1 MKKTKNLK
9 VIFLGGVGEIG
20 KNMTAF
26 EYGDEI
32 IVVDAGLAFPT
43 ADMPGVDLVIP
54 DVTYLRQNKDK
65 VKGLILT
72 HGHEDHIGAVPYILR
87 EFKIPV
93 YGTKLTLGMVEHK
106 LQEQHITDAELIPIS
121 NKSVVRLG
129 KFVCEFVHVSHSV
142 AGSVAVS
149 ITTPVGVV
157 FVTGDFKVDYTPL
170 GGEIM
175 DLNRIAEIGKKG
187 VLLLLSESTN
197 VEREGY
203 TMSESVVAASIDR
216 IFMEARDRR
225 IIIATFASNVDRL
238 QQIIDIAVKYKRKV
252 AISGRSMLNNIEI
265 AKKVGAINYNE
276 KIIVDIDKISGI
288 PDKNLLILSTGTQG
302 EPMSALTR
310 MANGGF
316 NKVKIGKNDTI
327 IISGSTIPGNE
338 KDVYS
343 VINNLY
349 RLGAQVIYD
358 KIAAI
363 HVSGHACREELKL
376 IHTLLKPKF
385 FIPVH
390 GEYRH
395 LKQHADLAH
404 MLGMS
409 YDNMVIPDIGDIV
422 AVTGR
427 KIAKAGTA
435 RGGGVLVDGLGVGDV
450 GNIVLKDR
458 LELSSEGILLIVLG
472 MDRTSGTISSG
483 PEIIS
488 RGFIYTGAETS
499 FELMDEL
506 RSVVRSALKNIDFK
520 DFSMNQVRVS
530 IVKAV
535 RGYLGR
541 KIKRRPMVLP
551 IVYES

>member
-276 KIIVDIDKISGI
+276 KIIVDIDKINGS

>member
-1 MKKTKNLK
+1 MKKSKSLK
-9 VIFLGGVGEIG
+9 VVFLGGVGEIG

-32 IVVDAGLAFPT
+32 IIVDAGLAFPT
-43 ADMPGVDLVIP
+43 TDMPGVDLVIP
-54 DVTYLRQNKDK
+54 DFTYLRQNKEK
-65 VKGLILT
+65 IKALILT
-72 HGHEDHIGAVPYILR
+72 HGHEDHIGAVPYLLQ

-106 LQEQHITDAELIPIS
+106 LLERDIKDAELIPIS
-121 NKSVVRLG
+121 NKSVVKLG
-129 KFVCEFVHVSHSV
+129 KFMCEFVHVSHSV

-149 ITTPVGVV
+149 ITTPMGIV
-157 FVTGDFKVDYTPL
+157 FVTGDFKIDYTPL

-175 DLNRIAEIGKKG
+175 DLNRIAEIGRKG

-203 TMSESVVAASIDR
+203 TMSESVVAQSLDR
-216 IFMEARDRR
+216 IFLEASDRR
-225 IIIATFASNVDRL
+225 IILATFASNVDRL
-238 QQIIDIAVKYKRKV
+238 QQIFDIATKYRRKV

-265 AKKVGAINYNE
+265 AKKVGAINYSE
-276 KIIVDIDKISGI
+276 KILVDIDKINDI
-288 PDKNLLILSTGTQG
+288 ADRNLLILSTGTQG

-310 MANGGF
+310 MSTGGF
-316 NKVKIGKNDTI
+316 SKVKIGANDTI
-327 IISGSTIPGNE
+327 IISGSPIPGNE
-338 KDVYS
+338 KDVYT

-376 IHTLLKPKF
+376 IHTLLKPRF

-395 LKQHADLAH
+395 LKQHADLAY
-404 MLGMS
+404 MLGMD
-409 YDNMVIPDIGDIV
+409 YDDVIVPDIGNVIN
-422 AVTGR
+422 VTPHKMSKGADV
-427 KIAKAGTA
+427 KS
-435 RGGGVLVDGLGVGDV
+435 GGVLVDGLGVGDV
-450 GNIVLKDR
+450 GNMVLRDR
-458 LELSSEGILLIVLG
+458 LELSEEGILLIVLG
-472 MDRTSGTISSG
+472 LDRTVGEVTHG

-488 RGFIYTGAETS
+488 RGFIYTGDETN
-499 FELMDEL
+499 FELIEEL
-506 RSVVRSALKNIDFK
+506 RSVVKNAIKNIDFK
-520 DFSMNQVRVS
+520 SFSLNQAKIA

-535 RGYLGR
+535 RGYLSKR
-541 KIKRRPMVLP
+541 IKRRPMVLP
-551 IVYES
+551 IIYEN

>member
-276 KIIVDIDKISGI
+276 KIIVGIDKINGI

>member
-1 MKKTKNLK
+1 MKKSKSLK
-9 VIFLGGVGEIG
+9 VVFLGGVGEIG

-32 IVVDAGLAFPT
+32 IIVDAGLAFPT

-54 DVTYLRQNKDK
+54 DFTYLRQNKEK
-65 VKGLILT
+65 IKALILT
-72 HGHEDHIGAVPYILR
+72 HGHEDHIGAVPYLLQ

-93 YGTKLTLGMVEHK
+93 YGTRLTLGMVEHK
-106 LQEQHITDAELIPIS
+106 LLERNVTDAELIPIS
-121 NKSVVRLG
+121 NKSVVKLG
-129 KFVCEFVHVSHSV
+129 KFMCEFVHVSHSV

-149 ITTPVGVV
+149 ITTPMGIV
-157 FVTGDFKVDYTPL
+157 FATGDFKIDYTPL

-175 DLNRIAEIGKKG
+175 DLNRIAEIGRKG

-203 TMSESVVAASIDR
+203 TMSEAVVAQSLDR
-216 IFMEARDRR
+216 IFLEAQDRR
-225 IIIATFASNVDRL
+225 IILATFASNVDRL
-238 QQIIDIAVKYKRKV
+238 QQIFDIATKYRRKV

-265 AKKVGAINYNE
+265 AKKVGVINYNE
-276 KIIVDIDKISGI
+276 KILVDIDKIGEVA
-288 PDKNLLILSTGTQG
+288 DRNLLILSTGTQG

-310 MANGGF
+310 MSTGGF
-316 NKVKIGKNDTI
+316 SKVKIGANDTI
-327 IISGSTIPGNE
+327 IISGSPIPGNE

-404 MLGMS
+404 LLGMD
-409 YDNMVIPDIGDIV
+409 YDNVIVPDIGNVIN
-422 AVTGR
+422 VTPH
-427 KIAKAGTA
+427 KISKGADVKS
-435 RGGGVLVDGLGVGDV
+435 GGVLVDGLGVGDV
-450 GNIVLKDR
+450 GNMVLRDR
-458 LELSSEGILLIVLG
+458 LELSEEGILLIVVGL
-472 MDRTSGTISSG
+472 DRTVGEVTHG

-488 RGFIYTGAETS
+488 RGFIYTGDETN
-499 FELMDEL
+499 FELIEEL
-506 RSVVRSALKNIDFK
+506 RAVVKNAIKNIDFK
-520 DFSMNQVRVS
+520 SFSLNQAKVA

-535 RGYLGR
+535 RGYLGKR
-541 KIKRRPMVLP
+541 IKRRPMVLP
-551 IVYES
+551 IIYEN

>member
-9 VIFLGGVGEIG
+9 VVFLGGVGEIG

-26 EYGDEI
+26 EYDDEI
-32 IVVDAGLAFPT
+32 IIVDAGLAFPT

-54 DVTYLRQNKDK
+54 DFTYLRQNKEK
-65 VKGLILT
+65 IKALILT
-72 HGHEDHIGAVPYILR
+72 HGHEDHIGAVPYLLQ

-93 YGTKLTLGMVEHK
+93 YGTRLTLGMVEHK
-106 LQEQHITDAELIPIS
+106 LLERDVKDAELIPIS
-121 NKSVVRLG
+121 NKSVVKLG
-129 KFVCEFVHVSHSV
+129 KFMCEFVHVSHSV

-149 ITTPVGVV
+149 ITTPMGIV
-157 FVTGDFKVDYTPL
+157 FVTGDFKIDYTPL

-175 DLNRIAEIGKKG
+175 DLNRIAEIGRKG

-203 TMSESVVAASIDR
+203 TMSETVVAQALDK
-216 IFMEARDRR
+216 IFLEAQDRR
-225 IIIATFASNVDRL
+225 IILATFASNVDRL
-238 QQIIDIAVKYKRKV
+238 QEIFDIATKYRRKV

-265 AKKVGAINYNE
+265 AKKVGAINYSE
-276 KIIVDIDKISGI
+276 KILIDIDKISEVA
-288 PDKNLLILSTGTQG
+288 DRNLLILSTGTQG

-310 MANGGF
+310 MSIGGF
-316 NKVKIGKNDTI
+316 SKVKIGSNDTI
-327 IISGSTIPGNE
+327 IISGSPIPGNE
-338 KDVYS
+338 KDVYT

-395 LKQHADLAH
+395 LKQHADLAFT
-404 MLGMS
+404 LGMD
-409 YDNMVIPDIGDIV
+409 YDNVIVPDIGNVIN
-422 AVTGR
+422 VTPH
-427 KIAKAGTA
+427 KISKGADVKSGE
-435 RGGGVLVDGLGVGDV
+435 VLVDGLGVGDV
-450 GNIVLKDR
+450 GNMVLRDR
-458 LELSSEGILLIVLG
+458 LELSEEGILLIVLG
-472 MDRTSGTISSG
+472 LDRTVGQVVHG

-488 RGFIYTGAETS
+488 RGFIYTGDETN
-499 FELMDEL
+499 FALIEEL
-506 RSVVRSALKNIDFK
+506 RAVVTNVLKNIDFK
-520 DFSMNQVRVS
+520 SFSLNQAKVA

-535 RGYLGR
+535 RGYLAR
-541 KIKRRPMVLP
+541 RIKRRPMVLP
-551 IVYES
+551 IIYEN

>member
-1 MKKTKNLK
+1 MKKTKSLK
-9 VIFLGGVGEIG
+9 VVFLGGVGEIG

-26 EYGDEI
+26 EYGDDI
-32 IVVDAGLAFPT
+32 IIVDAGLAFPT

-65 VKGLILT
+65 IKGLILT
-72 HGHEDHIGAVPYILR
+72 HGHEDHIGAVPYILS

-93 YGTKLTLGMVEHK
+93 YGTRLTLGMAEHK
-106 LQEQHITDAELIPIS
+106 LLERKIDGAELVAIS
-121 NKSVVRLG
+121 NKSVVKLG

-149 ITTPVGVV
+149 ITTPIGVV
-157 FVTGDFKVDYTPL
+157 FVTGDFKVDFTPL

-203 TMSESVVAASIDR
+203 TMSESVVAASLDR
-216 IFMEARDRR
+216 IFMEAKDKR
-225 IIIATFASNVDRL
+225 IILATFASNVDRL
-238 QQIIDIAVKYKRKV
+238 QQIIDIAMRYKRKV

-265 AKKVGAINYNE
+265 AKKVGVINYNE
-276 KIIVDIDKISGI
+276 KIMVDIDNINGI

-310 MANGGF
+310 MSTGGF

-327 IISGSTIPGNE
+327 IISGSPIPGNE

-349 RLGAQVIYD
+349 RLGATVIYD

-376 IHTLLKPKF
+376 IHTLLKPRF

-404 MLGMS
+404 TLGMH
-409 YDNMVIPDIGDIV
+409 YDSIVIPDIGDVVSI
-422 AVTGR
+422 TGK
-427 KIAKAGTA
+427 KILKAGSVKS
-435 RGGGVLVDGLGVGDV
+435 GGVLVDGLGVGDV
-450 GNIVLKDR
+450 GNVVLKDR
-458 LELSSEGILLIVLG
+458 IELAEEGILLIVIGL
-472 MDRTSGTISSG
+472 DRSDGTISHE

-488 RGFIYTGAETS
+488 RGFIYTGDKTS
-499 FELMDEL
+499 SELMVEL
-506 RSVVRSALKNIDFK
+506 RSVVHGAIKNVDFK
-520 DFSMNQVRVS
+520 NYSLNQIKVS

-535 RGYLGR
+535 RGYLGH

-551 IVYES
+551 IIYED

>member
-9 VIFLGGVGEIG
+9 VVFLGGVGEIG

-32 IVVDAGLAFPT
+32 VIVDAGLAFPT

-54 DVTYLRQNKDK
+54 DMTYLRQNKDK
-65 VKGLILT
+65 VKALILT
-72 HGHEDHIGAVPYILR
+72 HGHEDHIGAVPYLLE

-106 LQEQHITDAELIPIS
+106 LIERHVTDYELITVS
-121 NKSVVRLG
+121 NRTVVKLG
-129 KFVCEFVHVSHSV
+129 KFTVEFIHVSHSV

-149 ITTPVGVV
+149 ITTPIGVV

-175 DLNRIAEIGKKG
+175 DLTRIAEIGKRG

-203 TMSESVVAASIDR
+203 TMSESVVAASLDR
-216 IFMEARDRR
+216 IFLEAKDRR
-225 IIIATFASNVDRL
+225 IILATFASNIDRL
-238 QQIIDIAVKYKRKV
+238 QQIIDIAVRYKRKV

-276 KIIVDIDKISGI
+276 KIMVDIDKIGSI

-310 MANGGF
+310 MSTGGF
-316 NKVKIGKNDTI
+316 NKVKIGENDTI
-327 IISGSTIPGNE
+327 IISGSPIPGNE

-409 YDNMVIPDIGDIV
+409 YENIVIPDIGNVI
-422 AVTGR
+422 AVTNK
-427 KIAKAGTA
+427 KIAKAA
-435 RGGGVLVDGLGVGDV
+435 EVKGGGILVDGLGVGDV
-450 GNIVLKDR
+450 GNVVLKDR
-458 LELSSEGILLIVLG
+458 LELSEEGILLIVLG
-472 MDRTSGTISSG
+472 LDRTTGVISSG

-488 RGFIYTGAETS
+488 RGFIYTGNENS
-499 FELMDEL
+499 YELMEEL
-506 RSVVRSALKNIDFK
+506 RSVVRSSLKKVEFK
-520 DFSMNQVRVS
+520 DYSLNQVKVS

-541 KIKRRPMVLP
+541 KIKRRPMILP
-551 IVYES
+551 IIYED

>member
-276 KIIVDIDKISGI
+276 KIIVDIDKINGI

-395 LKQHADLAH
+395 LKQHADMAH

>member
-1 MKKTKNLK
+1 MKKSKSLK
-9 VIFLGGVGEIG
+9 VVFLGGVGEIG

-32 IVVDAGLAFPT
+32 IIVDAGLAFPT

-54 DVTYLRQNKDK
+54 DFTYLRQNKEK
-65 VKGLILT
+65 IKALILT
-72 HGHEDHIGAVPYILR
+72 HGHEDHIGAVPYLLQ

-93 YGTKLTLGMVEHK
+93 YGTRLTLGMVEHK
-106 LQEQHITDAELIPIS
+106 LLERNVTDAELIPIS
-121 NKSVVRLG
+121 NKSVVKLG
-129 KFVCEFVHVSHSV
+129 RFVCEFVHVSHSV

-149 ITTPVGVV
+149 ISTPMGIV
-157 FVTGDFKVDYTPL
+157 FATGDFKIDYTPL

-175 DLNRIAEIGKKG
+175 DLNRIAEIGRKG

-203 TMSESVVAASIDR
+203 TMSEAVVAQSLDR
-216 IFMEARDRR
+216 IFLEAQDRR
-225 IIIATFASNVDRL
+225 IILATFASNVDRL
-238 QQIIDIAVKYKRKV
+238 QQIFDIATKYRRKV
-252 AISGRSMLNNIEI
+252 VISGRSMLNNIEI

-276 KIIVDIDKISGI
+276 KILVDIDKIGEVA
-288 PDKNLLILSTGTQG
+288 DKNLLILSTGTQG

-310 MANGGF
+310 MSTGGF
-316 NKVKIGKNDTI
+316 SKVKIGANDTI
-327 IISGSTIPGNE
+327 IISGSPIPGNE

-404 MLGMS
+404 MLGMD
-409 YDNMVIPDIGDIV
+409 YDNVIVPDIGNVIN
-422 AVTGR
+422 VTPYKMSKGADV
-427 KIAKAGTA
+427 KS
-435 RGGGVLVDGLGVGDV
+435 GGVLVDGLGVGDV
-450 GNIVLKDR
+450 GNMVLRDR
-458 LELSSEGILLIVLG
+458 LELSEEGILLIVVGL
-472 MDRTSGTISSG
+472 DRTVGEVTNG

-488 RGFIYTGAETS
+488 RGFIYTGDETN
-499 FELMDEL
+499 FELIEEL
-506 RSVVRSALKNIDFK
+506 RSVVKNAIKNIDFK
-520 DFSMNQVRVS
+520 SFSLNQAKVT

-535 RGYLGR
+535 RGYLGKR
-541 KIKRRPMVLP
+541 IKRRPMILP
-551 IVYES
+551 IIYEN

>member
-149 ITTPVGVV
+149 ITTLVGVV

-265 AKKVGAINYNE
+265 AKKVGAITYNE
-276 KIIVDIDKISGI
+276 KIIVDIDKITGI

>member
-276 KIIVDIDKISGI
+276 KIIVDIDKINGI

>member
-1 MKKTKNLK
+1 MKKPKNLK

-276 KIIVDIDKISGI
+276 KIIVDIDKINGI

>member
-276 KIIVDIDKISGI
+276 KIIVDIDKINGI

-409 YDNMVIPDIGDIV
+409 YDNIVIPDIGDIV

>member
-1 MKKTKNLK
+1 MKKSKSLK
-9 VIFLGGVGEIG
+9 VVFLGGVGEIG

-32 IVVDAGLAFPT
+32 IIVDAGLAFPT
-43 ADMPGVDLVIP
+43 TDMPGVDLVIP
-54 DVTYLRQNKDK
+54 DFTYLRQNKEK
-65 VKGLILT
+65 IKALILT
-72 HGHEDHIGAVPYILR
+72 HGHEDHIGAVPYLLQ

-106 LQEQHITDAELIPIS
+106 LLERDIKDAELIPIS
-121 NKSVVRLG
+121 NKSVVKLG
-129 KFVCEFVHVSHSV
+129 KFMCEFVHVSHSV

-149 ITTPVGVV
+149 ITTPIGIV
-157 FVTGDFKVDYTPL
+157 FVTGDFKIDYTPL

-175 DLNRIAEIGKKG
+175 DLNRIAEIGRKG

-203 TMSESVVAASIDR
+203 TMSESVVAQSLDR
-216 IFMEARDRR
+216 IFLEASDRR
-225 IIIATFASNVDRL
+225 IILATFASNVDRL
-238 QQIIDIAVKYKRKV
+238 QQILDIATKYRRKV

-276 KIIVDIDKISGI
+276 KILVDIDKINDI
-288 PDKNLLILSTGTQG
+288 ADRNLLILSTGTQG

-310 MANGGF
+310 MSTGGF
-316 NKVKIGKNDTI
+316 SKVKIGANDTI
-327 IISGSTIPGNE
+327 IISGSPIPGNE
-338 KDVYS
+338 KDVYT

-376 IHTLLKPKF
+376 IHTLLKPRF

-395 LKQHADLAH
+395 LKQHADLAY
-404 MLGMS
+404 MLGMD
-409 YDNMVIPDIGDIV
+409 YDDVIVPDIGNVIN
-422 AVTGR
+422 VTPHKMSKGADV
-427 KIAKAGTA
+427 KS
-435 RGGGVLVDGLGVGDV
+435 GGVLVDGLGVGDV
-450 GNIVLKDR
+450 GNMVLRDR
-458 LELSSEGILLIVLG
+458 LELSEEGILLIVLG
-472 MDRTSGTISSG
+472 LDRTVGEVTHG

-488 RGFIYTGAETS
+488 RGFIYTGDETN
-499 FELMDEL
+499 FELIEEL
-506 RSVVRSALKNIDFK
+506 RSVVKNAIKNIDFK
-520 DFSMNQVRVS
+520 SFSLNQAKIA

-535 RGYLGR
+535 RGYLSKR
-541 KIKRRPMVLP
+541 IKRRPMVLP
-551 IVYES
+551 IIYEN

>member
-238 QQIIDIAVKYKRKV
+238 QQIIDIADKYKRKV

-276 KIIVDIDKISGI
+276 KIIVDIDKINGI

-409 YDNMVIPDIGDIV
+409 YDNIVIPDIGDIV

>member
-276 KIIVDIDKISGI
+276 KIIVDIDKINGI

-395 LKQHADLAH
+395 LKQHAGLAH

-409 YDNMVIPDIGDIV
+409 YDNIVIPDIGDIV

>member
-9 VIFLGGVGEIG
+9 VVFLGGVGEIG

-32 IVVDAGLAFPT
+32 VIVDAGLAFPT

-54 DVTYLRQNKDK
+54 DMTYLRQYKDK
-65 VKGLILT
+65 VKALILT
-72 HGHEDHIGAVPYILR
+72 HGHEDHIGAVPYLLE

-106 LQEQHITDAELIPIS
+106 LIERHVTDYELITVS
-121 NKSVVRLG
+121 NRTVVKLG
-129 KFVCEFVHVSHSV
+129 KFTVEFIHVSHSV

-149 ITTPVGVV
+149 ITTPIGVV

-175 DLNRIAEIGKKG
+175 DLTRIAEIGKRG

-203 TMSESVVAASIDR
+203 TMSESVVAASLDR
-216 IFMEARDRR
+216 IFLEAKDRR
-225 IIIATFASNVDRL
+225 IILATFASNIDRL
-238 QQIIDIAVKYKRKV
+238 QQIIDIAVRYKRKV

-276 KIIVDIDKISGI
+276 KIMVDIDKIGSI

-310 MANGGF
+310 MSTGGF
-316 NKVKIGKNDTI
+316 NKVKIGENDTI
-327 IISGSTIPGNE
+327 IISGSPIPGNE

-409 YDNMVIPDIGDIV
+409 YENIVIPDIGNVI
-422 AVTGR
+422 AVTNR
-427 KIAKAGTA
+427 KIAKAA
-435 RGGGVLVDGLGVGDV
+435 EVKGGGILVDGLGVGDV
-450 GNIVLKDR
+450 GNVVLKDR
-458 LELSSEGILLIVLG
+458 LELSEEGILLIVLG
-472 MDRTSGTISSG
+472 LDRTTGVISSG

-488 RGFIYTGAETS
+488 RGFIYTGNENS
-499 FELMDEL
+499 YELMEEL
-506 RSVVRSALKNIDFK
+506 RSVVRSSLKKVEFK
-520 DFSMNQVRVS
+520 DYSLNQVKVS

-541 KIKRRPMVLP
+541 KIKRRPMILP
-551 IVYES
+551 IIYED

>member
-72 HGHEDHIGAVPYILR
+72 NGNEDHIGAVPYILR

-276 KIIVDIDKISGI
+276 KIIVDIDKINGI

>member
-276 KIIVDIDKISGI
+276 KIIVDIDKINGI

-349 RLGAQVIYD
+349 RLGARVIYD